1 MSYLFFPKNG
11 QSQDT
16 IFFLGTRYQKK
27 KKKLC
32 QSFFFQIKAIHQGWM
47 YCLGVISIFSQ
58 KWSVPG
64 HYFFIFFFGV
74 PDTKKKIM
82 SIFFCP
88 LEGIIPSGYLKLKL
102 YNKDGGFC
110 LSVISTLFR
119 KKKWPVSEHLTLFI
133 FLQNAMYSLWIRT

>member
-16 IFFLGTRYQKK
+16 IFFSRYQIPKK
-27 KKKLC
+27 EKKLC

-64 HYFFIFFFGV
+64 HYFFLG
-74 PDTKKKIM
+74 TRYQKKNYVN
-82 SIFFCP
+82 FFCP

-119 KKKWPVSEHLTLFI
+119 KKMAGFRAPDFIYFLTKC
-133 FLQNAMYSLWIRT
+133 NV